1 MKIRLGDL
9 LVQQGLITSS
19 QLNSALQHQKRHPGY
34 RKLGE
39 TILAL
44 KLVTED
50 EMLRTLARALE
61 IKAIDLRK
69 VSQVDPAALRV
80 LDVGTAERE
89 LVLPLRFLQQGSSRR
104 LQVAM
109 ADPTNLSAVDELQ
122 FRLGVTVEPCLST
135 ISQLREAIRRFYRG
149 HTLDMD
155 GLIDIHPDE
164 ATPDPGV
171 GANVGAT
178 WVGPDPALLDINV
191 RIVELKF
198 FSGPSKG
205 AAVQI
210 ADGSDMVF
218 GRGHDVDYTVN
229 DNRMS
234 RRHFQVTA
242 RPGSV
247 ELADVGSSNGTY
259 LNKQQV
265 TRAELSDG
273 DWVQAGNSLI
283 KVEFVEAL

>member
-1 MKIRLGDL
+1 MKVRLGDL
-9 LVQQGLITSS
+9 LVEQGLITAA
-19 QLNSALQHQKRHPGY
+19 QLKSALQHQKRHPGY

-50 EMLRTLARALE
+50 EMLRTLARALR

-69 VSQVDPAALRV
+69 VSQVEPAALQT

-89 LVLPLRFLQQGSSRR
+89 QVLPLRFVQQGSSRR

-122 FRLGVTVEPCLST
+122 FRLGVTVEPCLTT
-135 ISQLREAIRRFYRG
+135 ITQVRDAIRRFYRG
-149 HTLDMD
+149 ATLDMD
-155 GLIDIHPDE
+155 GLIDIDPEDE
-164 ATPDPGV
+164 TPVRDGPER
-171 GANVGAT
+171 T
-178 WVGPDPALLDINV
+178 WVGPDPELLDQNI

-205 AAVQI
+205 ASVQI
-210 ADGSDMVF
+210 ADGGDMVF
-218 GRGHDVDYTVN
+218 GRGQDVDYTVN

-234 RRHFQVTA
+234 RRHFQVKA
-242 RPGSV
+242 RRERV
-247 ELADVGSSNGTY
+247 ELEDMRSSNGTF
-259 LNKQQV
+259 LNKQPV
-265 TRAELSDG
+265 SRAELSDG

-283 KVEFVEAL
+283 KIEFVEPI